1 MRMDPER
8 AHSATL
14 AGLDRM
20 HALGLTSLLTKRP
33 PSHPVRVFGLDFPN
47 AVGLAAGLD
56 KNAGHV
62 DALFALGFGFVEV
75 GTITPRPQ
83 SGNPKP
89 RLFRIPE
96 ENAIINRMGFN
107 NDGMDAAIRNLE
119 ASRFV
124 RANKKPGILGIN
136 IGKNKDTDNDSA
148 WRDYV
153 TCFERAYPLADYVTV
168 NISSPNTMGLRE
180 LQEEQALRRL
190 IASLFERREQLATRH
205 GRRVPVLV
213 KLSPDLAEPDIDAAA
228 RVFTELKVDGVIAT
242 NTTIS
247 RLTIQAYPQAAEAGG
262 LSGGPLLARST
273 SCLRRL
279 CSRLDDSI
287 PVIGVGG
294 ICKGADAV
302 AKTAAGAT
310 LVQLYTGFVYRGP
323 RLIAECAE
331 AIRRRKV
338 DRASGIANL
347 P

>member
-1 MRMDPER
+1 MPKLLIKIAPDLDE
-8 AHSATL
+8 AQVGVIAATL
-14 AGLDRM
+14 R
-20 HALGLTSLLTKRP
+20 
-33 PSHPVRVFGLDFPN
+33 
-47 AVGLAAGLD
+47 
-56 KNAGHV
+56 
-62 DALFALGFGFVEV
+62 
-75 GTITPRPQ
+75 
-83 SGNPKP
+83 
-89 RLFRIPE
+89 
-96 ENAIINRMGFN
+96 
-107 NDGMDAAIRNLE
+107 
-119 ASRFV
+119 
-124 RANKKPGILGIN
+124 
-136 IGKNKDTDNDSA
+136 
-148 WRDYV
+148 
-153 TCFERAYPLADYVTV
+153 
-168 NISSPNTMGLRE
+168 
-180 LQEEQALRRL
+180 
-190 IASLFERREQLATRH
+190 RH
-205 GRRVPVLV
+205 GR
-213 KLSPDLAEPDIDAAA
+213 
-228 RVFTELKVDGVIAT
+228 DGVIAT

-247 RLTIQAYPQAAEAGG
+247 RLTVQAYPQAAEAGG

>member
-8 AHSATL
+8 AHAATL
-14 AGLDRM
+14 AGLERLY
-20 HALGLTSLLTKRP
+20 ALGMTGLVTKRP
-33 PSHPVRVFGLDFPN
+33 PSHPIRAFGLDFPN

-56 KNAGHV
+56 KNAAHI

-83 SGNPKP
+83 AGNPKP

-96 ENAIINRMGFN
+96 EQAIINRMGFN
-107 NDGMDAAIRNLE
+107 NDGIDAAIRNIE

-124 RANKKPGILGIN
+124 RANKKSGVLGIN
-136 IGKNKDTDNDSA
+136 IGKNKDTENDVA

-153 TCFERAYPLADYVTV
+153 TCFERAYPFADYVTV

-190 IASLFERREQLATRH
+190 ITSLFESREQLAVRH

-213 KLSPDLAEPDIDAAA
+213 KLSPDLTEPDIDAAA
-228 RVFTELKVDGVIAT
+228 RVFTELKIDGVVAT

-247 RLTIQAYPQAAEAGG
+247 RLTVQGYSTAAEAGG

-279 CSRLDDSI
+279 CSRLDDDI

-323 RLIAECAE
+323 KLIAECAE

-338 DRASGIANL
+338 DRASGIANFS
-347 P
+347 

>member
-8 AHSATL
+8 AHEASL

-20 HALGLTSLLTKRP
+20 YALGLAGLLTKRP
-33 PSHPVRVFGLDFPN
+33 PAHPVRAFGLAFPN
-47 AVGLAAGLD
+47 AVGLAAGMD
-56 KNAGHV
+56 KNAAHL

-83 SGNPKP
+83 AGNPRP

-96 ENAIINRMGFN
+96 EQAIINRMGFN
-107 NDGMDAAIRNLE
+107 NEGIDVAIRNLE
-119 ASRFV
+119 ASRFI
-124 RANKKPGILGIN
+124 RNSKKPGILGIN
-136 IGKNKDTDNDSA
+136 IGKNKDTDNESA

-190 IASLFERREQLATRH
+190 ISALFERREQLSVQH
-205 GRRVPVLV
+205 GRRVPLLV
-213 KLSPDLAEPDIDAAA
+213 KLSPDLTEPDIDAAA
-228 RVFTELKVDGVIAT
+228 RVFSELKIDGVIAT

-247 RLTIQAYPQAAEAGG
+247 RLTVQGYSQAAEAGG
-262 LSGGPLLARST
+262 LSGSPLLARST
-273 SCLRRL
+273 SSLRRL
-279 CSRLDDSI
+279 CSRLNEDI

-323 RLIAECAE
+323 RLIADCVE

-347 P
+347 S